1 MKKQFLAL
9 SKGSLRKAR
18 RLASEFAQFP
28 FFQKTLAVGLTGAI
42 ALGLLAPIPMKAI
55 FGGIVFDPSSY
66 GVLGHIWKED
76 ISTGAK
82 LIKEYNQL
90 VKIYTTSAQL
100 YAMSV
105 AMAQMVSHPQRMA
118 MMAVVPAFVNNAT
131 QNRYGET
138 INWPV
143 AMNGRIGFA
152 ANSWNQSTLALAP
165 NPYLAAEHLGSSYL
179 LARLASVEAT
189 DGASIRCTKI
199 LSQYNLNQQQNAG
212 AIQLLKAAGIDVSK
226 PMNAMVAQLN
236 VANAGAQQSRMEQLS
251 QGNIQTCLAEQQM
264 LSNKRERD
272 AEVENLNLV
281 GAVQNYNLTENED
294 WTDAVSGF
302 QSFRLP

>member
-9 SKGSLRKAR
+9 SKCSLRKAR
-18 RLASEFAQFP
+18 RLGSEFAQFP

-42 ALGLLAPIPMKAI
+42 ALGLLAPITMKAI
-55 FGGIVFDPSSY
+55 FGGIVFDPSAY
-66 GVLGHIWKED
+66 ATLGHIWKED

-105 AMAQMVSHPQRMA
+105 ATAQMVSHPQRMA
-118 MMAVVPAFVNNAT
+118 MMAVVPAFMNNAT

-179 LARLASVEAT
+179 LARLASVDAT

-199 LSQYNLNQQQNAG
+199 LSQYNLNQQQNVG
-212 AIQLLKAAGIDVSK
+212 AIQLLKAAGVDISK

-251 QGNIQTCLAEQQM
+251 QGNIQACLAEQQM

-281 GAVQNYNLTENED
+281 GAVQNYNFTENED
-294 WTDAVSGF
+294 WTDGVSAF